1 MDVLNIRTFLKKV
14 PFPSAVKVAVMNC
27 KAFCMTVHIPK
38 GGMLDRLTI
47 HIFKMT
53 KQFLAWK
60 GILSK
65 SAMLFKLS

>member
-53 KQFLAWK
+53 KQFLA
-60 GILSK
+60 
-65 SAMLFKLS
+65 